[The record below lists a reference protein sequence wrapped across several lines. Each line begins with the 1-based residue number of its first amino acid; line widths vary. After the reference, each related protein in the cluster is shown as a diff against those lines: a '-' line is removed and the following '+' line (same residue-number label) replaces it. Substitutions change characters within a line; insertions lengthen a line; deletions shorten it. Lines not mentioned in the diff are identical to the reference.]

1 MKELKN
7 KYLLYLSKELCYSEK
22 TLKNY
27 DYDLSRYISYLE
39 DNNIS
44 YKKVT
49 NDESLKYLKFLD
61 IFQLSNKTISRN
73 ISSLKSFYKYLVDN
87 NYVITN
93 PFILIKNPKIEKKLP
108 NYLSYIEIENIFKD
122 SISNEFIENRNNLMV
137 ELMYSCGLRV
147 SEVQNVKISD
157 IDFDYNSIKI
167 LGKGNFERVVIFGEY
182 ARNHIDNYLSSDY
195 LLYKANE
202 YLFITKKGNRISIS
216 SIEKIVKIIAL
227 KKLSNHNISP
237 HTFRHTFA
245 THLLNNGADIKTVQE
260 LLGHA
265 NLSTTEIY
273 THVSIEN
280 LKDVYLKNHPRS

>member
-1 MKELKN
+1 MLKLKN
-7 KYLLYLSKELCYSEK
+7 KYLMYLEKELCYSEK

-27 DYDLSRYISYLE
+27 DYDISKFTNYLV
-39 DNNIS
+39 DNNLS

-49 NDESLKYLKFLD
+49 NNEALNYLKFLD
-61 IFQLSNKTISRN
+61 SFALSNKTISRN
-73 ISSLKSFYKYLVDN
+73 ISSLKSFYNFLLDYK
-87 NYVITN
+87 YVITN
-93 PFILIKNPKIEKKLP
+93 PFSLIKNPKIEKKLP
-108 NYLSYIEIENIFKD
+108 NYLSYIEIENIFND
-122 SISNEFIENRNNLMV
+122 SLSADFIENRNYLMV

-147 SEVQNVKISD
+147 SEVQNLKLTD
-157 IDFDYNSIKI
+157 IDFDYSSIKI
-167 LGKGNFERVVIFGEY
+167 LGKGNLERVVIFGEH
-182 ARNHIDNYLSSDY
+182 ARRHIDYYLNSEY
-195 LLYKANE
+195 KLYKNSE
-202 YLFITKKGNRISIS
+202 YLFITKKGNKISIS
-216 SIEKIVKIIAL
+216 SIEKIVKVIAL
-227 KKLSNHNISP
+227 KKLTNHNISP